1 MPSLVII
8 GAQWGDEG
16 KGKIVDA
23 LAGQADVVVRFQ
35 GGDNAGHT
43 VFDNGRK
50 FVFHILPSGILR
62 PHVMNLIGGGVVV
75 NPRKLVEELAAVRL
89 PESAWRQRLRLS
101 SEAHIILACHLA
113 LDQVA
118 EARRGNRKIGTTQR
132 GIGPAYADCAA
143 RTGVRLGDTLD
154 PDYFQAQVRTCL
166 ESHRALLPKDRA
178 REVCHVK
185 RATRETLALLRPFRD
200 LIVDTGA
207 LLDAARKKGRRIL
220 YEGAQGTMLDIGA
233 GTYPYVTSS
242 HTIAGGVCV
251 GTGVGPHAIDRILG
265 VSKAYATRV
274 GEGPFTTEL
283 HDATGETLRRI
294 GGEYGATTKRP
305 RRCGWLDIVQLR
317 RAARLNSLDGLILTK
332 LDVLDGFERIGV
344 CTAYRHNGKRLTEW
358 PANPMALAKAEPI
371 YTFLPGWKQTTAP
384 AKSFRELPAAAR
396 AYINQ
401 IERWLDLPVVMI
413 SNGQDRKQLISRK
426 YKMWN

>member
-43 VFDNGRK
+43 VYHDGRK

-62 PHVMNLIGGGVVV
+62 PRVMNVIGGGVVV
-75 NPRKLVEELAAVRL
+75 NPQKLMNELCAIHL
-89 PESAWRQRLRLS
+89 PKNAWHRHLRLS
-101 SEAHIILACHLA
+101 GEAHLILACHLA
-113 LDQVA
+113 LDQAA
-118 EARRGNRKIGTTQR
+118 EAQRGNRKIGTTQR
-132 GIGPAYADCAA
+132 GIGPAYADRAA
-143 RTGVRLGDTLD
+143 RTGVRIGDTLD
-154 PDYFQAQVRTCL
+154 EDYFRARVKICL
-166 ESHRALLPKDRA
+166 DSHRELLPKERA
-178 REVCHVK
+178 REVCNVDRVTK
-185 RATRETLALLRPFRD
+185 EALALLRPFRD
-200 LIVDTGA
+200 LIVDTGL
-207 LLDAARKKGRRIL
+207 LLDAARRNGKHIL
-220 YEGAQGTMLDIGA
+220 FEGAQGAMLDIGA

-251 GTGVGPHAIDRILG
+251 GTGVGPHALDRILG

-274 GEGPFTTEL
+274 GAGPFTTEL
-283 HDATGETLRRI
+283 HDATGAALRHL

-332 LDVLDGFERIGV
+332 LDVLDGFDRIGV
-344 CTAYRHNGKRLTEW
+344 CTAYRCGGKRRTEW
-358 PANPMALAKAEPI
+358 PANPVDLANAEPI
-371 YTFLPGWKQTTAP
+371 ITFMPGWKQATTG

-396 AYINQ
+396 AYVNR
-401 IERWLDLPVVMI
+401 IEHWLDLPVVMI
-413 SNGQDRKQLISRK
+413 SNGQDRKQLIVRK
-426 YKMWN
+426 KCRM

>member
-23 LAGQADVVVRFQ
+23 LADQADVVVRFQ

-43 VFDNGRK
+43 VFHDGQK
-50 FVFHILPSGILR
+50 FVFHILPCGILR
-62 PHVMNLIGGGVVV
+62 PRAMNLIGGGVVV
-75 NPRKLVEELAAVRL
+75 NPTKLTEELAAIRL
-89 PESAWRQRLRLS
+89 PESAWRRRLRIS
-101 SEAHIILACHLA
+101 GEAHLILDCHLA
-113 LDQVA
+113 LDQAA
-118 EARRGNRKIGTTQR
+118 EARRGSLKIGTTQR
-132 GIGPAYADCAA
+132 GIGPAYADRAA
-143 RTGVRLGDTLD
+143 RTGVRMGDSLE
-154 PDYFQAQVRTCL
+154 PDYFRARVKICL
-166 ESHRALLPKDRA
+166 DSHRALLPKERA
-178 REVCHVK
+178 REVCDVEK
-185 RATRETLALLRPFRD
+185 VTEETLALLKPFRD
-200 LIVDTGA
+200 LIVDTGV
-207 LLDAARKKGRRIL
+207 LLDTARRNGKHIL

-251 GTGVGPHAIDRILG
+251 GTGIGPHAIDRILG

-283 HDATGETLRRI
+283 HDATGEILRSI

-332 LDVLDGFERIGV
+332 LDVLDGLEQIGV
-344 CTAYRHNGKRLTEW
+344 CTAYRCGGKRYTEW
-358 PANPMALAKAEPI
+358 PANPVDLAKAEPV
-371 YTFLPGWKQTTAP
+371 YTFLPGWKQTTTGATI
-384 AKSFRELPAAAR
+384 FQQLPASAR

-401 IERWLDLPVVMI
+401 IEHWLDLPVVMI
-413 SNGQDRKQLISRK
+413 SNGQDRKQLITRRK
-426 YKMWN
+426 VF

>member
-43 VFDNGRK
+43 VFHDGQK

-62 PHVMNLIGGGVVV
+62 PRVMNLIGGGVVV
-75 NPRKLVEELAAVRL
+75 NPRKLVEELATIRL
-89 PESAWRQRLRLS
+89 PASAWRKRLRIS
-101 SEAHIILACHLA
+101 GEAHLILASHLA
-113 LDQVA
+113 LDQAA
-118 EARRGNRKIGTTQR
+118 EAQRGKLKIGTTQR
-132 GIGPAYADCAA
+132 GIGPAYADRAA
-143 RTGVRLGDTLD
+143 RIGVRMGDILD
-154 PDYFQAQVRTCL
+154 PDYFHARVKNCL
-166 ESHRALLPKDRA
+166 DNHRALLSKDRA
-178 REVCHVK
+178 REVCNVDRITK
-185 RATRETLALLRPFRD
+185 EALALLKPFRD
-200 LIVDTGA
+200 LVVDTGV
-207 LLDAARKKGRRIL
+207 LLDAARRKGQHIL
-220 YEGAQGTMLDIGA
+220 YEGAQGTMLDIGS

-251 GTGVGPHAIDRILG
+251 GTGIGPHAIDRILG

-283 HDATGETLRRI
+283 HDATGETLRHI

-317 RAARLNSLDGLILTK
+317 HAARLNSLDGLILTK
-332 LDVLDGFERIGV
+332 LDVLDGFERIGI
-344 CTAYRHNGKRLTEW
+344 CTAYRCGGKRLTEW
-358 PANPMALAKAEPI
+358 PASPADLAKAEPI
-371 YTFLPGWKQTTAP
+371 LTFMPGWKQSTTQAT
-384 AKSFRELPAAAR
+384 SFQQLPPAAR

-413 SNGQDRKQLISRK
+413 SNGQDRKQLITRRK
-426 YKMWN
+426 AF

>member
-1 MPSLVII
+1 MPSLVIV

-43 VFDNGRK
+43 VYHNGQK

-62 PHVMNLIGGGVVV
+62 PRVMNLIGGGVVV
-75 NPRKLVEELAAVRL
+75 NPKKLVEELATINL
-89 PESAWRQRLRLS
+89 PESVWRKRLRLS
-101 SEAHIILACHLA
+101 GEAHLILSCHLA
-113 LDQVA
+113 LDQAA
-118 EARRGNRKIGTTQR
+118 EIQRGNNKIGTTQR
-132 GIGPAYADCAA
+132 GIGPAYADRAA
-143 RTGVRLGDTLD
+143 RIGVRIGDTLD
-154 PDYFQAQVRTCL
+154 PEYFRAQVKTCL
-166 ESHRALLPKDRA
+166 DSHCALLPKDLA
-178 REVCHVK
+178 REVCDVDRVTK
-185 RATRETLALLRPFRD
+185 ETLALLRPFRD
-200 LIVDTGA
+200 LIVDTGV
-207 LLDAARKKGRRIL
+207 LLDAARRKGKNIL

-251 GTGVGPHAIDRILG
+251 GAGVGPHAIDRILG

-274 GEGPFTTEL
+274 GEGPFTAEL
-283 HDATGETLRRI
+283 HDATGDTLRRI

-305 RRCGWLDIVQLR
+305 RRCGWLDMVQLR

-332 LDVLDGFERIGV
+332 LDVLDEFDQIGV
-344 CTAYRHNGKRLTEW
+344 CTAYRCGGKRWTEW
-358 PANPMALAKAEPI
+358 PDNPTALATAEPI
-371 YTFLPGWKQTTAP
+371 YTFLPGWKQATTGAT
-384 AKSFRELPAAAR
+384 SFKELPPAAR

-413 SNGQDRKQLISRK
+413 SNGQDRKQLITRK
-426 YKMWN
+426 KAF

>member
-43 VFDNGRK
+43 VFHDGQK

-62 PHVMNLIGGGVVV
+62 PRVMNLIGGGVVV
-75 NPRKLVEELAAVRL
+75 NPKKLVEELAAIRL
-89 PESAWRQRLRLS
+89 PESAWRKRLRIS
-101 SEAHIILACHLA
+101 GEAHLILSCHLA
-113 LDQVA
+113 LDRVA
-118 EARRGNRKIGTTQR
+118 EAQRGSHKIGTTQR
-132 GIGPAYADCAA
+132 GIGPAYADRAA
-143 RTGVRLGDTLD
+143 RTGVRMGDTLD
-154 PDYFQAQVRTCL
+154 PDYFRAQLKTCL
-166 ESHRALLPKDRA
+166 DSKRVLLPEDCA
-178 REVCHVK
+178 CEVCDAEHV
-185 RATRETLALLRPFRD
+185 AEEVLALLRPFRD
-200 LIVDTGA
+200 LIVDTGV
-207 LLDAARKKGRRIL
+207 LLDAARRKGKHIL

-242 HTIAGGVCV
+242 HTIAGGVCI
-251 GTGVGPHAIDRILG
+251 GTGIGPHAIDRILG

-283 HDATGETLRRI
+283 RDATGETLRRI
-294 GGEYGATTKRP
+294 GGEYGATTQRP

-332 LDVLDGFERIGV
+332 LDVLDGFEKIGV
-344 CTAYRHNGKRLTEW
+344 CTAYRCGGKHCAEW
-358 PANPMALAKAEPI
+358 PASPMDLATAEPI
-371 YTFLPGWKQTTAP
+371 YTFMPGWKQPTTEV
-384 AKSFRELPAAAR
+384 KRFQELPAAAR
-396 AYINQ
+396 AYIKK
-401 IERWLDLPVVMI
+401 IEDWLDLPVVII
-413 SNGQDRKQLISRK
+413 SNGQDRTQLITRK
-426 YKMWN
+426 KAF

>member
-23 LAGQADVVVRFQ
+23 LAGQADIVVRFQ

-43 VFDNGRK
+43 VFHDGRK

-62 PHVMNLIGGGVVV
+62 PRVMNIIGGGVVV
-75 NPRKLVEELAAVRL
+75 NPQKLVEELAAIRL
-89 PESAWRQRLRLS
+89 PASAWRKRLRLS
-101 SEAHIILACHLA
+101 GEAHLILACHLA
-113 LDQVA
+113 LDQAA
-118 EARRGNRKIGTTQR
+118 EAQRGKHKIGTTQR
-132 GIGPAYADCAA
+132 GIGPAYADRAA
-143 RTGVRLGDTLD
+143 RAGVRMGDTLD
-154 PDYFQAQVRTCL
+154 PDYFRAQVKTCL
-166 ESHRALLPKDRA
+166 DSHRALLPKDHA
-178 REVCHVK
+178 RKVCDVDRVTK
-185 RATRETLALLRPFRD
+185 ETLGLLKPFRD
-200 LIVDTGA
+200 LIVDTGI
-207 LLDAARKKGRRIL
+207 LLDTARRKGKHIL

-251 GTGVGPHAIDRILG
+251 GTGIGPHAIDRILG

-332 LDVLDGFERIGV
+332 LDVLDGFEQIGV
-344 CTAYRHNGKRLTEW
+344 CTAYRCGGKRLTEW
-358 PANPMALAKAEPI
+358 PSSPVDLATAEPVL
-371 YTFLPGWKQTTAP
+371 TFLPGWKQATTGAT
-384 AKSFRELPAAAR
+384 SFRELPAVAR
-396 AYINQ
+396 AYINK

-413 SNGQDRKQLISRK
+413 SNGQDRKQLITRQK
-426 YKMWN
+426 AF